1 MDISIMKDTIMEN
14 VQKGDFVL
22 RISALWGDQ
31 KRRENLYLEALKKD
45 SMSPLR
51 RVLTQGH
58 FSAVLFQKEI
68 RWIYD
73 YVKCLLTDKELGELP
88 SENLNQTQM
97 GDLENKEQITT
108 YLKKNE
114 GLVLQSYNSLVS
126 SMELGSEARRVLGE
140 HVDRISEF
148 YEILSKQ
155 ELGKRHGVAF

>member
-1 MDISIMKDTIMEN
+1 MEN
-14 VQKGDFVL
+14 VQKSDFVL

-45 SMSPLR
+45 SMGPLR
-51 RVLTQGH
+51 RILTQGH

-73 YVKCLLTDKELGELP
+73 YVKCLLTDKELGELS
-88 SENLNQTQM
+88 SENISNVLM

-114 GLVLQSYNSLVS
+114 GLVLQSYRSLVS
-126 SMELGSEARRVLGE
+126 DMELESEARRVLGE

-148 YEILSKQ
+148 HEILSKQ
-155 ELGKRHGVAF
+155 DVLKQHVVA